1 MSASLTDHM
10 GRPIVVVTGIGIV
23 TSLGEGKEDNWRKL
37 TAGVSGIRKISRF
50 STENLRTQI
59 AGNVKWEGDG
69 PYCAPAHSIAL
80 AKKSAN
86 EAIAQSAIGSKGS
99 FPGPLFVANSP
110 AETNWDQ
117 RMAIYNDVAG
127 ADST

>member
-10 GRPIVVVTGIGIV
+10 GRPVVVVTGIGIV
-23 TSLGEGKEDNWRKL
+23 TTLGEGKEDNWRNL

-59 AGNVKWEGDG
+59 AGNVKWEGEG

-80 AKKSAN
+80 AKNLPARPSHSHPSA
-86 EAIAQSAIGSKGS
+86 QKGH
-99 FPGPLFVANSP
+99 FPDRCSWPIHLRKPTGISGWLS
-110 AETNWDQ
+110 
-117 RMAIYNDVAG
+117 MMM
-127 ADST
+127 